1 MTIIWVLIFVLYAG
15 IFVFFWR
22 FKRII
27 NIALKMDNSISA
39 LFSENSECDIDK
51 RQFLLEKIRY
61 GECIS
66 QTAKTPWTEKRL
78 SEASDKV
85 IEKLYDQYENPPPP
99 KVSKQDAHE
108 LGKPIVPIVIEMY
121 AQGLKGILKNLPY
134 IGDKYT
140 VNVEKLAARI
150 ASNESFCNNLAVK
163 IGSKIIEQMGDKSPM
178 HMGISLASM
187 TWECIEPIDQ
197 QKPDDCQ
204 VENNIQ
210 NG

>member
-1 MTIIWVLIFVLYAG
+1 MAIIWVLIFVLYAG
-15 IFVFFWR
+15 IIVFFWR
-22 FKRII
+22 FRRII
-27 NIALKMDNSISA
+27 NIVLKMDNSISA
-39 LFSENSECDIDK
+39 LFSECGIDK
-51 RQFLLEKIRY
+51 RQFLLAKIQS

-85 IEKLYDQYENPPPP
+85 IEKLYDQFENPPPP
-99 KVSKQDAHE
+99 RVSKQDAQE
-108 LGKPIVPIVIEMY
+108 LGKPIVPVVIDMY
-121 AQGLKGILKNLPY
+121 AEGLKAILGNIPY
-134 IGDKYT
+134 VGERYT

-178 HMGISLASM
+178 HMGICLASM

>member
-1 MTIIWVLIFVLYAG
+1 MEVNDSLSV
-15 IFVFFWR
+15 
-22 FKRII
+22 
-27 NIALKMDNSISA
+27 
-39 LFSENSECDIDK
+39 LFSEKSECDIDK
-51 RQFLLEKIRY
+51 RQFLLEKIQN

-66 QTAKTPWTEKRL
+66 QTAKTTWTEKRL

-99 KVSKQDAHE
+99 KVSKQDAEE
-108 LGKPIVPIVIEMY
+108 LGKPIVPVVIDMY

-140 VNVEKLAARI
+140 VNTEKLVARI
-150 ASNESFCNNLAVK
+150 ASNESFCNGLAIR

-178 HMGISLASM
+178 HMGICLASM

>member
-1 MTIIWVLIFVLYAG
+1 MVIIWVLIFVLYAG

-51 RQFLLEKIRY
+51 RQFLLEKIQN

-99 KVSKQDAHE
+99 KVSKQDAQE
-108 LGKPIVPIVIEMY
+108 LGKPIVPVVIDMY

-150 ASNESFCNNLAVK
+150 ASNESFCNGLAIK

-178 HMGISLASM
+178 HMGICLASM

-197 QKPDDCQ
+197 KPEDSQ

-210 NG
+210 NE